1 MLFFLLSRRFFP
13 TSLGVFIQL
22 GEMLTRTYARPWLGL
37 RINIIDR
44 QNNNLSH
51 PIINNKKTHINAGFF
66 SNKVLLG

>member
-13 TSLGVFIQL
+13 NESGVFIQL
-22 GEMLTRTYARPWLGL
+22 GEMLTRTYARPWRGL

-51 PIINNKKTHINAGFF
+51 PIINNKENPHQCGFF
-66 SNKVLLG
+66 